1 MAETNQMVATITE
14 LIQAQTERLAKEKA
28 IKSAAKNKHLKAGPT
43 APAFPPSPHNS
54 INIDF

>member
-1 MAETNQMVATITE
+1 MVATITE

-28 IKSAAKNKHLKAGPT
+28 IKSAAKSKHLKAGST
-43 APAFPPSPHNS
+43 APAFPHNS